1 MTVETGVRATGGAPA
16 TRAGILSGRFTP
28 DRVRGHLNPR
38 ESWRPFPPL
47 EDREAWGKVALGT
60 RRSMIE
66 QAEERSGIAWP
77 ELPASVFLDFAR
89 NGDRSRY
96 EAPHFARRVALI
108 QLVLGECAE
117 GEGRF
122 LDDIVNG
129 IWALCEESFWGVSAH
144 SWSRRFARGLPDT
157 SFPVV
162 DLFAAETGS
171 LLAWTHYLLRSALR
185 RELPVVL
192 DRIEREVQARILVPY
207 RTVDD
212 WMWLGITPRDDGRP
226 PNNWNP
232 WIHSN
237 VLAVNLLLEP
247 DAVARAATVDRA
259 LTGLDAFLAGYHG
272 DGGCD
277 EGITYWGRA
286 GGSLFDCLDLLARA
300 SDNALNAFDIP
311 LVQEIG
317 RYVYRAH
324 VGHEWYVNFAD
335 GAAKSTP
342 DVGVIF
348 HYGERIVDGRL
359 MAQAAEAERTRN
371 GLPETKLSIGR
382 VLASTFE
389 PLPEA
394 ILAQP
399 PPLIR
404 DSWMDGIEVL
414 TARERAGATDGLFL
428 AAKGGHNGES
438 HNHNDVG
445 HFIVGLDGVPVLI
458 DVGVETYT
466 RKTFSE
472 QRYEIWTMQSAYH
485 NLPTIDGHQQMPGVE
500 FRAHH
505 VDAETTEDAA
515 MLTLDMAAAYPA
527 EAGIRS
533 WRRTMRLDRAVPA
546 SVTLRDEWHL
556 DTVPAQLTLSLMA
569 ASDVEEIA
577 PGLLRCASSERAL
590 DVRFDPEVFTV
601 EIERIDIGDGRLA
614 PIWGDQVSRVLLH
627 ATSPAAQGQWT
638 LTMAAAG
645 TRELVNSCSLQ
656 TTLSGPGV

>member
-1 MTVETGVRATGGAPA
+1 MTVETESRTAGRAQTPSSAVLGE
-16 TRAGILSGRFTP
+16 RFPP
-28 DRVRGHLNPR
+28 DQVRGRLTA
-38 ESWRPFPPL
+38 
-47 EDREAWGKVALGT
+47 REAWRPYPPVEDRDAWAAITDATRDAL
-60 RRSMIE
+60 
-66 QAEERSGIAWP
+66 IADASKRIGMSWP
-77 ELPASVFLDFAR
+77 ELPATVFLDFAR

-108 QLVLGECAE
+108 QLVLGECAS
-117 GEGRF
+117 GDGRF

-144 SWSRRFARGLPDT
+144 SYSRRFERGLPDT

-171 LLAWTHYLLRSALR
+171 LLAWTHYLLRSALSAD
-185 RELPVVL
+185 LPVVL

-212 WMWLGITPRDDGRP
+212 WMWLGLTPRGDGRP

-237 VLAVNLLLEP
+237 VLAANLLLEP
-247 DAVARAATVDRA
+247 DDGTRAATVDRA
-259 LTGLDAFLAGYHG
+259 LAGIDAFLSGYHS

-277 EGITYWGRA
+277 EGISYWGRA

-300 SDNALNAFDIP
+300 SNDALNAFDIP

-324 VGHEWYVNFAD
+324 IGREWYVNFAD
-335 GAAKSTP
+335 GAAKATP
-342 DVGVIF
+342 DVGVIYQ
-348 HYGERIVDGRL
+348 YGKRIGDSRL
-359 MAQAAEAERTRN
+359 MAQAAEAERTRH

-382 VLASTFE
+382 VLASTFD
-389 PLPEA
+389 PLPEDVA
-394 ILAQP
+394 AQP
-399 PPLIR
+399 APLIR
-404 DSWMDGIEVL
+404 DAWMDGIQVL
-414 TARERAGATDGLFL
+414 TAREREGTTEGLFL
-428 AAKGGHNGES
+428 AAKGGHNAES

-445 HFIVGLDGVPVLI
+445 HFIVGLDGAPVLI

-485 NLPTIDGHQQMPGVE
+485 SLPTIDGHQQMAGAE
-500 FRAHH
+500 FRAHD
-505 VDAETTEDAA
+505 VVTDITEDAA
-515 MLTLDMAAAYPA
+515 MLALDIAAAYPP

-533 WRRTMRLDRAVPA
+533 WRRAVRLDRAAPA
-546 SVTLRDEWHL
+546 SVTLRDEWDL
-556 DTVPAQLTLSLMA
+556 ETGPGRLMLSLMA
-569 ASDVEEIA
+569 ASDVEEVE
-577 PGLLRCASSERAL
+577 PGLLRCAGPGRAL
-590 DVRFDPEVFTV
+590 DVRFEPEAFTV
-601 EIERIDIGDGRLA
+601 EIERIEIDDARLS
-614 PIWGDQVSRVLLH
+614 PVWGDRVSRILLH

-638 LTMAAAG
+638 LTMAPAG
-645 TRELVNSCSLQ
+645 
-656 TTLSGPGV
+656 P